1 MKVTE
6 EGIEISFL
14 DLSEEAQKEF
24 LRAVGLE
31 SADDGNYDIFP
42 IAVVPVPEE

>member
-6 EGIEISFL
+6 EAIEISFF
-14 DLSEEAQKEF
+14 DLSDDAKKEF
-24 LRAVGLE
+24 LKAVGLE

-42 IAVVPVPEE
+42 IAVVPVPED